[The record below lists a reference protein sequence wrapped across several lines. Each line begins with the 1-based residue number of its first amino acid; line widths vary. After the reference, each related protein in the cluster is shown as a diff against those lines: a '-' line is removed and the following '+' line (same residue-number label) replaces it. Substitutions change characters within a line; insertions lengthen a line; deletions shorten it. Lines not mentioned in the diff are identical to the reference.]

1 MGHSFKNSLIIAGAQ
16 FSVLLVLNTTR
27 VSAQTTATL
36 PVPLPGSIQEIPAA
50 TTSAAASTTPR
61 PHLSRATLTAAEGSA
76 SIDIEVV
83 LKLRSWEELKERIGR
98 SEAVAPEEMV
108 DRYQPLAAD
117 YQTVLNWLTDRGF
130 QITRADA
137 NHMAIFAR
145 APVNH
150 IQKVLGVKFGRV
162 VQGNHEYTSAVTAP
176 SVPSAMA
183 PFILGING
191 LQPQIQPHKH
201 IVLKPSSLTSS
212 APPYLPIQLATAYNA
227 NGLYGANLTGT
238 GQTIALVTD
247 SFPNTND
254 LQLFWSSYGVN
265 QSLSNLSFIP
275 VFSGPVPAPTGEE
288 TLDVEWSSA
297 LAPGAQVRV
306 YASQGLALTAIDQC
320 YAQIYSD
327 VTENPNLGIHQLSVS
342 FGVPENL
349 VPDAQLQTDDQ
360 YFAELAAAG
369 VTIFASSGDQGADPD
384 PAFGAPNGAASLESP
399 ACDPNVTGVGG
410 TTLTVDA
417 TGAAQNE
424 VVWNN
429 ASGASGGGVSGY
441 FERPVWQT
449 GAGMPAGTTRLAP
462 DVSSAAD
469 PDMGAAVIINGI
481 MEETGGTSWSSP
493 TWAAFC
499 ALLNQSRAQNGMSPL
514 GLLGPYIYP
523 LIGTTCFRDIT
534 AGNNGFEGGIGYN
547 AVPGY
552 DLATGIG
559 VPDVSLLAQK
569 LAGYSPPPTV
579 PPLMTDG
586 PPPATASTAAS
597 YSFTFMASGF
607 PPPIFTVTSGNL
619 PAGMTLSVNG
629 LLSGTPTQ
637 DGDFTVTVTASN
649 GDGPNATQTFNIV
662 VTTPPSPPVITG
674 NGLPASATINLPL
687 AYVYSSTGFPQPT
700 FGVSSGALPT
710 GLTLSAAGV
719 VSGTPTQ
726 LGTFTGTIT
735 ASNGNLPNATQSFS
749 LTIVANPMQ
758 QMSTVAD
765 LSANGASLGAQ
776 DSLGNF
782 YVTDYSGGTGNSGAL
797 VRITPAG
804 QQTTLHN
811 FDDGSLANDG
821 QNPNGVILGMDGVL
835 YGTTYLGGSDVN
847 NPEGLGTIFAA
858 TTGGTVTL
866 LHLFDDGS
874 VADDGQLPGGNLVQ
888 GTDGNFYGTTTQG
901 GSPVSSSGTV
911 FQMTPLG
918 TITILHQF
926 FDGTVTNDGRFPY
939 GALVQ
944 AADGNFYGTT
954 IDGGSSVFHGIGH
967 GSLFRITPAGAE
979 TILHGFGDGTVTN
992 DGQNPQT
999 GLVQGLDGS
1008 LYGTT
1013 DFGGVAGQG
1022 TVFSLT
1028 AAGGYSVLHSFGDG
1042 TVANDASDPTPAQ
1055 AQFTPTLIAGP
1066 DGNCYGMTEFGG
1078 FTNRG
1083 ALFQITPAGVVTILH
1098 SFGDGTVSDDGIYP
1112 TGNLILGVDG
1122 NIYGLTGL
1130 GGASGNG
1137 TLFKV
1142 ILNPVAPLIVSPAP
1156 PGGAFNAPYSFTYQA
1171 RGIPAP
1177 TISLTSG
1184 TLPNGLTL
1192 GPNGWLAGTPI
1203 QAGIYAGLVS
1213 ASNGVGTPATQAF
1226 SITIQQASQT
1236 IGALGII
1243 SNQIYGAAPFTI
1255 TPTTASSGLPV
1266 TVTVKSGP
1274 ATISG
1279 NTVTLTGAGTVVLAA
1294 DQAGNVN
1301 YAAAPEVTTSF
1312 TVGPATQTIFPF
1324 LVISNTTFGVSPFGI
1339 TLPTASSALPVTV
1352 TVKSGPATIT
1362 GNTITITGAGTV
1374 VLAADQ
1380 AGNANYTAAKEKTT
1394 SFTVAPAAQTITPF
1408 AAITNT
1414 TYGVGPFRIPI
1425 PTAGSGLPVT
1435 LTIKSGPATIAGN
1448 TITITGA
1455 GSVTVA
1461 ADQAGN
1467 TNYDAAPEVTTG
1479 FTVAPAPQT
1488 ISPFAGIASVT
1499 YGSAPFTIVPPTAS
1513 SGLPVTVTVKSGPAK
1528 LAGDIVTITGAGTV
1542 VLAADESGNGN
1553 YTAAAEVTTSF
1564 TVSKAAQSIAAFAA
1578 ITNMAYGVGQFSISP
1593 PAASSGL
1600 QVTVT
1605 VKSGPATI
1613 TGKTV
1618 AVIGTGTVV
1627 LAADQ
1632 GGNANY
1638 TAAAEVTTSFTVS
1651 KASQTIAPF
1660 SSITTMTYG
1669 NSGFSISLP
1678 AASSRLPVTVTVKS
1692 GPATISGDNITI
1704 TGAGT
1709 VVLAANQGGN
1719 TNYNAAQEVTT
1730 SFTINKASQNITFS
1744 GISNMTYGAAPFS
1757 FSFPTASSGLPVTV
1771 TVKSGPATISGD
1783 VVTLTGAGTVV
1794 LAADQAGNGNY
1805 TAAQEVTTSFGVSKA
1820 AQTIASFPG
1829 IANKTLGVAPFSI
1842 SAPTASSGLKVTVTV
1857 KSGPATISGNTVTL
1871 TGTGTVVLAADQAGN
1886 ANYNAAQEVT
1896 TNFTVSK
1903 AN

>member
-1 MGHSFKNSLIIAGAQ
+1 M
-16 FSVLLVLNTTR
+16 
-27 VSAQTTATL
+27 
-36 PVPLPGSIQEIPAA
+36 
-50 TTSAAASTTPR
+50 
-61 PHLSRATLTAAEGSA
+61 
-76 SIDIEVV
+76 DIEVV
-83 LKLRSWEELKERIGR
+83 LKLRSFEELKGRIGR
-98 SEAVAPEEMV
+98 SEAIAHEEMM
-108 DRYQPLAAD
+108 DKYQPLAAD
-117 YQTVLNWLTDRGF
+117 YQTVLNWLTDREF
-130 QITRADA
+130 RITRADA
-137 NHMAIFAR
+137 NHMAIFAS
-145 APVNH
+145 ATVNQ
-150 IQKVLGVKFGRV
+150 IQEVLGVKFERV
-162 VQGNHEYTSAVTAP
+162 AHGNHEYTSAVTAP
-176 SVPSAMA
+176 SVPAAMA

-201 IVLKPSSLTSS
+201 IELKPASLTSS

-227 NGLYGANLTGT
+227 NGLYGANLTGA

-254 LQLFWSSYGVN
+254 LQLFWTSYGIN

-297 LAPGAQVRV
+297 LAPGAQLRV
-306 YASQGLALTAIDQC
+306 YASQGLTLTAIDQC
-320 YAQIYSD
+320 YAQIYGD
-327 VTENPNLGIHQLSVS
+327 VTANADLGIHQMSVS

-349 VPDAQLQTDDQ
+349 VSDAQLETDDQ

-384 PAFGAPNGAASLESP
+384 PAFGAPNGVASPESP
-399 ACDPNVTGVGG
+399 ASDPNVTGVGG
-410 TTLTVDA
+410 TTLMVDS
-417 TGAAQNE
+417 TGTEQTE
-424 VVWNN
+424 VAWNN
-429 ASGASGGGVSGY
+429 ASGASGGGISAR
-441 FERPVWQT
+441 FARPVWQT
-449 GAGMPAGTTRLAP
+449 GAGVPAGTTRLVP
-462 DVSSAAD
+462 DISSAAD
-469 PDMGAAVIINGI
+469 PDTGAAVILNGI

-499 ALLNQSRAQNGMSPL
+499 ALLNQSRAQNGMMPL

-523 LIGTTCFRDIT
+523 FIGTTDFRDIT
-534 AGNNGFEGGIGYN
+534 AGNNSFGGGIGYN
-547 AVPGY
+547 AGPGY

-559 VPDVSLLAQK
+559 VPDISLLAQN

-579 PPLMTDG
+579 PPVMTDG
-586 PPPATASTAAS
+586 PPPATASTTAA
-597 YSFTFMASGF
+597 YSFTYTASGF

-619 PAGMTLSVNG
+619 PTGMALSVNG
-629 LLSGTPTQ
+629 LLSGTPSQT
-637 DGDFTVTVTASN
+637 GSFTVTVTASN
-649 GDGPNATQTFNIV
+649 GDVPNATQTFTIV

-674 NGLPASATINLPL
+674 NGPPASATINLPL
-687 AYVYSSTGFPQPT
+687 AYVYRSTGYPQPT
-700 FGVSSGALPT
+700 FGVSAGALPA
-710 GLTLSAAGV
+710 GLTLSSAGV

-726 LGTFTGTIT
+726 LGSFNGTIT
-735 ASNGNLPNATQSFS
+735 ASNGNLPNATQGFS

-765 LSANGASLGAQ
+765 LNANGASLGAE

-821 QNPNGVILGMDGVL
+821 QNPNGVILGMDGNL
-835 YGTTYLGGSDVN
+835 YGTTYLGGSSVID
-847 NPEGLGTIFAA
+847 PEGLGTIFAA
-858 TTGGTVTL
+858 TTAGTVTL
-866 LHLFDDGS
+866 LHLFGDGS
-874 VADDGQLPGGNLVQ
+874 VADDGRLPGGNLVQ
-888 GTDGNFYGTTTQG
+888 SMDGNFYGTTTQG

-967 GSLFRITPAGAE
+967 GSLYRITPAGAE
-979 TILHGFGDGTVTN
+979 TILHGFGDGTVSN

-999 GLVQGLDGS
+999 GLVQGMDGS

-1013 DFGGVAGQG
+1013 DFGGTTGQG

-1028 AAGGYSVLHSFGDG
+1028 AAGAYSVRHSFGDG
-1042 TVANDASDPTPAQ
+1042 SVANDASDPTPAQ
-1055 AQFTPTLIAGP
+1055 AQFTPTIIAGP
-1066 DGNCYGMTEFGG
+1066 DGNCYGLTEFGG

-1083 ALFQITPAGVVTILH
+1083 ALFQITPSGTVTILH

-1112 TGNLILGVDG
+1112 TGNLILGWDG

-1142 ILNPVAPLIVSPAP
+1142 ILNPVAPMIVSPAP
-1156 PGGAFNAPYSFTYQA
+1156 PGGAFNVAYGFTYQA
-1171 RGIPAP
+1171 IGIPAP
-1177 TISLTSG
+1177 TISLSSG

-1192 GPNGWLAGTPI
+1192 GSNGRLSGTPI
-1203 QAGIYAGLVS
+1203 QAGIYTGVVS
-1213 ASNGVGTPATQAF
+1213 ASNGAGTPATQAF

-1243 SNQIYGAAPFTI
+1243 SNRIYGAAPFTI
-1255 TPTTASSGLPV
+1255 TPPTASSGLPVTVTVKSGPASISGNIVTLTGAGTVVLAADQTGNVNYTAAPEVTTSFTVGQATQTIAAFAVIANTTFGVAPFAIMPPAASSSLPV

-1301 YAAAPEVTTSF
+1301 YTAAPEVTTSF
-1312 TVGPATQTIFPF
+1312 TVAPASQTI
-1324 LVISNTTFGVSPFGI
+1324 S
-1339 TLPTASSALPVTV
+1339 
-1352 TVKSGPATIT
+1352 
-1362 GNTITITGAGTV
+1362 
-1374 VLAADQ
+1374 
-1380 AGNANYTAAKEKTT
+1380 
-1394 SFTVAPAAQTITPF
+1394 PF
-1408 AAITNT
+1408 AAITNL
-1414 TYGVGPFRIPI
+1414 TYGVAPFRIPI
-1425 PTAGSGLPVT
+1425 PTASSGLPVT
-1435 LTIKSGPATIAGN
+1435 VTIKSGPATIAGN

-1461 ADQAGN
+1461 ADQAGS

-1499 YGSAPFTIVPPTAS
+1499 YGGTPFAIVPPAAS

-1528 LAGDIVTITGAGTV
+1528 LSGDTVTITGAGTV
-1542 VLAADESGNGN
+1542 VLAADQSGNGN
-1553 YTAAAEVTTSF
+1553 YIAAPEVTTSF
-1564 TVSKAAQSIAAFAA
+1564 TVSKAAQTIALFAA
-1578 ITNMAYGVGQFSISP
+1578 ITNMTYGVGEFSISP
-1593 PAASSGL
+1593 PATSSGL
-1600 QVTVT
+1600 KVTVT
-1605 VKSGPATI
+1605 IKSGPATI
-1613 TGKTV
+1613 TGNTV
-1618 AVIGTGTVV
+1618 TVTGTGTVV

-1632 GGNANY
+1632 GGNSNY
-1638 TAAAEVTTSFTVS
+1638 TAATEVTTSFTVS

-1678 AASSRLPVTVTVKS
+1678 AASSGLPVTVTVKS
-1692 GPATISGDNITI
+1692 GPATISGNNITI
-1704 TGAGT
+1704 TGSGT
-1709 VVLAANQGGN
+1709 VVLTADQSGN

-1730 SFTINKASQNITFS
+1730 SFTINKASQNISFS
-1744 GISNMTYGAAPFS
+1744 GISNMTYGSAPFS
-1757 FSFPTASSGLPVTV
+1757 FPFPTASSGLPVMV

-1783 VVTLTGAGTVV
+1783 LITLTGAGTVV
-1794 LAADQAGNGNY
+1794 LAADQAGNANY

-1820 AQTIASFPG
+1820 SQTIASFPS
-1829 IANKTLGVAPFSI
+1829 IANKTLGVAPFNI
-1842 SAPTASSGLKVTVTV
+1842 TAPKASSGLTVKVTI

-1886 ANYNAAQEVT
+1886 ANYTAAQEVT
-1896 TNFTVSK
+1896 TSFTVSK

>member
-1 MGHSFKNSLIIAGAQ
+1 MGHSFKNFRIIAGAQ
-16 FSVLLVLNTTR
+16 LLVLVLNATR
-27 VSAQTTATL
+27 VQAQSAGLL

-50 TTSAAASTTPR
+50 TASAAASAAQR
-61 PHLSRATLTAAEGSA
+61 PHISRATLTAAEGSA
-76 SIDIEVV
+76 SMDIEVV
-83 LKLRSWEELKERIGR
+83 LKLRNGEELKGRVGR
-98 SEAVAPEEMV
+98 SEAVTQEEMV
-108 DRYQPLAAD
+108 AKYQPLAAD
-117 YQTVLNWLTDRGF
+117 YQAVLEWLTGRGF
-130 QITRADA
+130 RITRADA
-137 NHMAIFAR
+137 SQMAIFAR
-145 APVNH
+145 ATVNQ
-150 IQKVLGVKFGRV
+150 IQEVLGVKFARV
-162 VQGNHEYTSAVTAP
+162 ISGNEEYTSAVTAP
-176 SVPSAMA
+176 SVPAAMA

-191 LQPQIQPHKH
+191 LQPQIQPHEH
-201 IVLKPSSLTSS
+201 IELKPASLTSS

-227 NGLYGANLTGT
+227 NGLYGANLTGA
-238 GQTIALVTD
+238 GQAIALVTD

-265 QSLSNLSFIP
+265 QSLGNLSFIQ

-320 YAQIYSD
+320 YAQIYND
-327 VTENPNLGIHQLSVS
+327 VTENPDLGIHQMSVS

-349 VPDAQLQTDDQ
+349 VPAAQLQTDDQ

-369 VTIFASSGDQGADPD
+369 VTIFAASGDQGADPD
-384 PAFGAPNGAASLESP
+384 PAFGAPNGAASPENP
-399 ACDPNVTGVGG
+399 ASDPNVTGVGG
-410 TTLTVDA
+410 TTLTADS
-417 TGAAQNE
+417 TGSAQTE
-424 VVWNN
+424 VAWNN

-449 GAGMPAGTTRLAP
+449 GVGMPAGTTRLVP

-469 PDMGAAVIINGI
+469 PDTGAAVILNGV
-481 MEETGGTSWSSP
+481 MEETGGTSLSSP

-499 ALLNQSRAQNGMSPL
+499 ALLNQSRAQNGMRPL
-514 GLLGPYIYP
+514 GLLGPFIYP
-523 LIGTTCFRDIT
+523 FIGTTAFRDIIS
-534 AGNNGFEGGIGYN
+534 GNNSFGGGIGYN
-547 AVPGY
+547 AGPGY

-559 VPDVSLLAQK
+559 VPDMSLLAQT
-569 LAGYSPPPTV
+569 LAGYSPPLTV
-579 PPLMTDG
+579 SPGLTDG
-586 PPPATASTAAS
+586 PPPATASTAAA
-597 YSFTFMASGF
+597 YSFTFTASGF

-619 PAGMTLSVNG
+619 PPGMTLSVNG

-637 DGDFTVTVTASN
+637 NGIFTVTVTASN
-649 GDGPNATQTFNIV
+649 GDGPNATQTFTIV

-674 NGLPASATINLPL
+674 SGLPASATINLPL
-687 AYVYSSTGFPQPT
+687 VVDYGSTGYPTPT

-719 VSGTPTQ
+719 VAGTPTQ

-735 ASNGNLPNATQSFS
+735 ASNGNPPNATQGFN

-758 QMSTVAD
+758 QIGTLAD
-765 LSANGASLGAQ
+765 LIANGASLGAQ

-782 YVTDYSGGTGNSGAL
+782 YVTDYAGGTGNGGAL

-804 QQTTLHN
+804 QQTTLHH

-821 QNPNGVILGMDGVL
+821 QNPNGVILGMDGNL

-858 TTGGTVTL
+858 TTGGTLTL
-866 LHLFDDGS
+866 LHLFGDGS

-888 GTDGNFYGTTTQG
+888 GVDGNFYGTTTQG

-954 IDGGSSVFHGIGH
+954 IDGGSPVFHGIGH

-979 TILHGFGDGTVTN
+979 TILHGFGDGTVAN

-1028 AAGGYSVLHSFGDG
+1028 AAGVYSVLHSFGDG

-1066 DGNCYGMTEFGG
+1066 DGNCYGVTEFGG

-1112 TGNLILGVDG
+1112 TGNLILGTDG

-1142 ILNPVAPLIVSPAP
+1142 ILNPVAPMIVSPAA
-1156 PGGAFNAPYSFTYQA
+1156 PGGTFNVPYHYTYKA
-1171 RGIPAP
+1171 SGIPAP
-1177 TISLTSG
+1177 TINLTSG
-1184 TLPNGLTL
+1184 ALPSGLTL
-1192 GPNGWLAGTPI
+1192 GANGRLSGTPV
-1203 QAGIYAGLVS
+1203 QAGIYTGLIS
-1213 ASNGVGTPATQAF
+1213 ASNGAGAPATQAF
-1226 SITIQQASQT
+1226 SITIQQVSQT
-1236 IGALGII
+1236 IGAFGMIP
-1243 SNQIYGAAPFTI
+1243 NQIYGAAPFTI
-1255 TPTTASSGLPV
+1255 TPPTASSGLPV

-1279 NTVTLTGAGTVVLAA
+1279 NTVTLTGAGTVILAG

-1301 YAAAPEVTTSF
+1301 YTAAPEVTTSF
-1312 TVGPATQTIFPF
+1312 TVGQATQTIAAFPA
-1324 LVISNTTFGVSPFGI
+1324 ITNTTFGVAPFAI
-1339 TLPTASSALPVTV
+1339 VPPAASSGLPVTV
-1352 TVKSGPATIT
+1352 TVKSGPATIA

-1380 AGNANYTAAKEKTT
+1380 AGNANYTAAKEKTA
-1394 SFTVAPAAQTITPF
+1394 SFTVAPATQTISPF
-1408 AAITNT
+1408 AAITNA
-1414 TYGVGPFRIPI
+1414 TYGVAPFRIPI
-1425 PTAGSGLPVT
+1425 PTASSGLPVT
-1435 LTIKSGPATIAGN
+1435 MTIKSGPATIAGN
-1448 TITITGA
+1448 TITVTGA

-1467 TNYDAAPEVTTG
+1467 TNYDTAPEVTTV

-1499 YGSAPFTIVPPTAS
+1499 YGSAPFAIVPPAAS
-1513 SGLPVTVTVKSGPAK
+1513 SGLPVTVTVRSGPAK
-1528 LAGDIVTITGAGTV
+1528 LSGDTVTITGAGTV
-1542 VLAADESGNGN
+1542 VLAADQSGNSN

-1564 TVSKAAQSIAAFAA
+1564 TVSKAAQTIAAFAA
-1578 ITNMAYGVGQFSISP
+1578 ITNMTYGVGEFSISP

-1605 VKSGPATI
+1605 VKSGPATM
-1613 TGKTV
+1613 TGNTV
-1618 AVIGTGTVV
+1618 TVTGTGTVV

-1632 GGNANY
+1632 GGSSNY
-1638 TAAAEVTTSFTVS
+1638 TAASEVTTSFTVS

-1660 SSITTMTYG
+1660 TSITTMTYG

-1678 AASSRLPVTVTVKS
+1678 AASSGLPVTVTVKS

-1709 VVLAANQGGN
+1709 VVLVANQGGN
-1719 TNYNAAQEVTT
+1719 TNYNAAQAVTT

-1744 GISNMTYGAAPFS
+1744 GISNMTYGAAAFS

-1783 VVTLTGAGTVV
+1783 IITLTGAGTVV

-1820 AQTIASFPG
+1820 SQMIASFPS

-1842 SAPTASSGLKVTVTV
+1842 TAPTASSGLKVTVAV

-1896 TNFTVSK
+1896 TSFTVSK